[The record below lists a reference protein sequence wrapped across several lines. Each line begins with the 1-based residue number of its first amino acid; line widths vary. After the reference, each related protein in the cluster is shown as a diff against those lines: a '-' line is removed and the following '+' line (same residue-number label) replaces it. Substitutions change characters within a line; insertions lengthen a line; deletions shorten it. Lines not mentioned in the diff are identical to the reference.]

1 MTGSTALE
9 TYIARLRA
17 RVRIRSREGRCLLCG
32 ATVRRRI
39 ENICSDCRAPDSP
52 SVVALATNMG
62 LLRRCPTC
70 WRPVAHLDL
79 HLYFRGGD
87 GGHPPPTGPAPSSA
101 RWVIERLFSTEGVL
115 A

>member
-17 RVRIRSREGRCLLCG
+17 RVRTRAREGRCLLCG

-39 ENICSDCRAPDSP
+39 ENICSTCRPPDSP

-70 WRPVAHLDL
+70 WLPVAHLDL
-79 HLYFRGGD
+79 HLYLRGGD
-87 GGHPPPTGPAPSSA
+87 GGHPPPTGLVPSSA
-101 RWVIERLFSTEGVL
+101 RWILERLFTSGEVP